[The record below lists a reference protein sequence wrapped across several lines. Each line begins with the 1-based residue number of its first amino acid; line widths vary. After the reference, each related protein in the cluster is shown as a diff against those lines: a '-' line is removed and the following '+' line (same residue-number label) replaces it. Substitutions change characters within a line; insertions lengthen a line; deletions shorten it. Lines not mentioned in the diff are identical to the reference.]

1 MTATAV
7 GLVATALVLRHE
19 DAAAWA
25 TAGPLLVAGLGGGMV
40 TAPNPVRFVSK
51 GGGQM
56 PPEEQHEH
64 DPQYEAPTTWVC
76 SICGR
81 SFGLGSEF
89 EINIS
94 MQRKHEEY
102 HLKDMIDDLE
112 ELLALE
118 AAINV

>member
-1 MTATAV
+1 
-7 GLVATALVLRHE
+7 VAGS
-19 DAAAWA
+19 AAAWSPHP
-25 TAGPLLVAGLGGGMV
+25 TPSGLSV
-40 TAPNPVRFVSK
+40 KEVE
-51 GGGQM
+51 M

-89 EINIS
+89 EVNIS

-112 ELLALE
+112 ELLGLE